1 MRVVLDANVF
11 VSALISSRG
20 APRLIVDAWRDEA
33 YGLLL
38 SAAILTEMTRVMAYP
53 RLAALHGMS
62 AAEVADWLALVREES
77 RVVETNEQIDISPD
91 ETDNRY
97 LECAVAGGA
106 DYLVTGD
113 KQHLLR
119 LGTLRGIRIVSPA
132 TFVAVLQIGPA

>member
-77 RVVETNEQIDISPD
+77 RVVETNEQIDISSN

-106 DYLVTGD
+106 DYLITGD
-113 KQHLLR
+113 KQHLLP

-132 TFVAVLQIGPA
+132 TFVALLQIGPA